1 MDKMITFDEY
11 VNDRSKVTEEEY
23 QKVQF
28 EVELIGKIIEAREA
42 MGYSQRELAEL
53 TGIKQPAIARIEK
66 NKTSPGIDTVIKMLL
81 PLGYKLSIVP
91 IKNDN

>member
-66 NKTSPGIDTVIKMLL
+66 NKTSPGIDTVIRMLL

-91 IKNDN
+91 IKDDN

>member
-1 MDKMITFDEY
+1 MITFDEY